1 MGKAFFLA
9 KRRKCRLWP
18 CCCGPALC
26 RHCPV
31 PGCHR
36 LSCLREG
43 GPRPTPFCPMSW
55 PSRSELSSGSNRL
68 FPWTNFNQR
77 PLLFLSCQVTSD
89 FCDSNTLATW
99 CEELTLWKRPWCWQR
114 LRTGAGNRRWDGWMA
129 SSTQWTWVWV
139 NPGRWWR
146 TRKCFNP
153 WVAKSQTRLSNW
165 TITMYYIAHQAPSVH
180 GIFQERILEWVAIS
194 FSNGSSWPR
203 DQTCVSCIDRWI
215 IYHYAAREAPMFS
228 KPSLMLWPHPQV
240 PLRPA

>member
-146 TRKCFNP
+146 TRKCFSP
-153 WVAKSQTRLSNW
+153 WVAKSRTRLSNW
-165 TITMYYIAHQAPSVH
+165 TITMYYSPPGSFCPWNFPGKNTGVGCHFLLQW
-180 GIFQERILEWVAIS
+180 IFLTQG
-194 FSNGSSWPR
+194 SNLCLLHWQV
-203 DQTCVSCIDRWI
+203 D
-215 IYHYAAREAPMFS
+215 
-228 KPSLMLWPHPQV
+228 SL
-240 PLRPA
+240 PLCH